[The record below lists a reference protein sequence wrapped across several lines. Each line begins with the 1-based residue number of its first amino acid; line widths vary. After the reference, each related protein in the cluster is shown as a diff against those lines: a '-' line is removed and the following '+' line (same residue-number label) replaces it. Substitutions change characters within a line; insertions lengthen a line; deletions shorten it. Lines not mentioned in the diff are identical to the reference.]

1 MARRRKKGEDHVNHE
16 AWAIP
21 YGDLITLLLAFF
33 VVMYALSSVNEGK
46 FRVLAESL
54 QAAFRGAP
62 MAPEPIQ
69 VGRPARGFDPSMLG
83 QPGGLP
89 PLGLAAPRSW
99 ADHFGDR
106 DGGPLD
112 GDLAAGDDDAMAL
125 LEVERGLQE
134 MADQIQRAMTPLIEE
149 DLIRIR
155 RERFWVEVE
164 INTSLLFDS
173 GSAQIFPEA
182 RPILE
187 EVGGILQ
194 DLPVRV
200 HVEGFTDDLPISTPA
215 FPSNWELSAGRAS
228 SVLRLLAGHG
238 LDPARMA
245 AVGFG
250 EHRPIA
256 DNATPEGRQQ
266 NRRVVIVVLADE
278 RPRAHQA
285 SSPDTLHDDIDRDP
299 GPPAV
304 SGGGAP

>member
-1 MARRRKKGEDHVNHE
+1 MARRRKKGEEHVNHE

-54 QAAFRGAP
+54 QSAFRGAP

-69 VGRPARGFDPSMLG
+69 VGRPARGLDPSVLNQPLG
-83 QPGGLP
+83 AP
-89 PLGLAAPRSW
+89 PPGLAAQRSLVE
-99 ADHFGDR
+99 HFGDHGGLLDR
-106 DGGPLD
+106 DS
-112 GDLAAGDDDAMAL
+112 AASDEDARAL
-125 LEVERGLQE
+125 LEIEQGLQE
-134 MADQIQRAMTPLIEE
+134 MADKIQRAMTPLIEE
-149 DLIRIR
+149 DLIRLR

-164 INTSLLFDS
+164 INTSFLFAS
-173 GSAQIFPEA
+173 GSAQIFAEA

-187 EVGGILQ
+187 ELAGILQ

-228 SVLRLLAGHG
+228 SVLRLLADRG
-238 LDPARMA
+238 LDPTRMA

-278 RPRAHQA
+278 RPRAHHAA
-285 SSPDTLHDDIDRDP
+285 SPATLHEDLDRGSAPP
-299 GPPAV
+299 GM
-304 SGGGAP
+304 SGRGGP

>member
-1 MARRRKKGEDHVNHE
+1 MNHE

-69 VGRPARGFDPSMLG
+69 VGRPARGLDPSVLG

-89 PLGLAAPRSW
+89 TLGLAAPQAL
-99 ADHFGDR
+99 ADHFGDS
-106 DGGPLD
+106 PD
-112 GDLAAGDDDAMAL
+112 GDLGAGDDDAPAL
-125 LEVERGLQE
+125 LEAERGLRE

-187 EVGGILQ
+187 EVGEILR

-200 HVEGFTDDLPISTPA
+200 HVEGFTDDVPISTPA
-215 FPSNWELSAGRAS
+215 FPSNWELSAGRAA
-228 SVLRLLAGHG
+228 SVLRLLADHG
-238 LDPARMA
+238 LDPVRMA
-245 AVGFG
+245 AIGFG

-256 DNATPEGRQQ
+256 DNGTPEGRQQ

-278 RPRAHQA
+278 RPRAQTA
-285 SSPDTLHDDIDRDP
+285 SSPKSLHDDLDRRPGPSGPSGGEATSTDP
-299 GPPAV
+299 GA
-304 SGGGAP
+304 GAQP